1 MSEYQLSDS
10 VKKMLGDVDGT
21 LGYLTEAVRKKP
33 FSLILFDE
41 IEKAHPDILNLFLQI
56 LDDGRLT
63 DGQGRT
69 INFTNSII
77 IATSNAGAL
86 FIQEAVK
93 DGIEMAVIKQ
103 ELIDEHLNK
112 IMRPELIN
120 RFDGL
125 IVFKPLTIENVFSIA
140 KIMIKK
146 IAKSLEDKGVSLMY
160 DDDGL
165 LKLAE
170 MGYDPKFGARPLRR
184 LLQDKIENEI
194 ANLVLG
200 GKLQR
205 RDTIFIN
212 ENGNIEIEKGRKI

>member
-1 MSEYQLSDS
+1 
-10 VKKMLGDVDGT
+10 
-21 LGYLTEAVRKKP
+21 
-33 FSLILFDE
+33 LILFDE
-41 IEKAHPDILNLFLQI
+41 VEKAHPDILNLFLQI

-77 IATSNAGAL
+77 IATSNAGSL

-93 DGIEMAVIKQ
+93 NQIESAIIKQ
-103 ELIDEHLNK
+103 ELIDNHLNK

-120 RFDGL
+120 RFDGI
-125 IVFKPLTIENVFSIA
+125 IVFKPLTIENILAIA
-140 KIMIKK
+140 KIMVKK
-146 IAKSLEDKGVSLMY
+146 IAKSLEVKGVSLLY

-170 MGYDPKFGARPLRR
+170 AGYDPKFGARPLRR

-194 ANLVLG
+194 ANLILAG
-200 GKLQR
+200 SLKR
-205 RDTIFIN
+205 RDTVFID
-212 ENGNIEIEKGRKI
+212 ENGDVKIERGRSI